1 MSWSLKSRI
10 EPTTEPRTMQLT
22 DEQALELIRAA
33 LEKTK
38 PGLGAKADVNTHLI
52 KDKVIDSL
60 DSMNFLFELE
70 ELHGAQLDAIDE
82 TFDDFRV
89 SRLIEI
95 LKAA

>member
-1 MSWSLKSRI
+1 MSLSN
-10 EPTTEPRTMQLT
+10 EA
-22 DEQALELIRAA
+22 ALELIKAA

-38 PGLGAKADVNTHLI
+38 TGLSSKIDESTDLI

-95 LKAA
+95 LQAAAA

>member
-1 MSWSLKSRI
+1 MSMSN
-10 EPTTEPRTMQLT
+10 EE
-22 DEQALELIRAA
+22 ALELIKAA

-38 PGLGAKADVNTHLI
+38 AGLSSKIDANTHLI

-60 DSMNFLFELE
+60 DSMNFMFELE

-82 TFDDFRV
+82 TFDDYRV

-95 LKAA
+95 LQAAAA

>member
-1 MSWSLKSRI
+1 MSMTHDEALSLIK
-10 EPTTEPRTMQLT
+10 
-22 DEQALELIRAA
+22 DA

-38 PGLGAKADVNTHLI
+38 AGVADKITPDVDLI
-52 KDKVIDSL
+52 KDKIIDSL

-70 ELHGAQLDAIDE
+70 QLHGSQLDAIDE

-95 LKAA
+95 LQEAV